1 MTGTEKSPALA
12 AELCC
17 CFPVPIAF
25 LYFIIAQAQGK
36 RKGGPQKCCR
46 AAAILTPA
54 PSYFTMNTKGVFT
67 MSRDSIKMVA
77 MLTMLIN
84 HIANVF
90 LPAGQPLTNLCLCI
104 GYFTAVTMCFFLVE
118 GYGCTRSKRR
128 YAGRLLGFAV
138 LAQLP
143 YQLAFPANGIA
154 GFVQF
159 NMLFTLL
166 LCFLVLL
173 VQEKIQDRVLRGVC
187 IVLASGRPTV
197 GIEPLARELELEKYG
212 GCILSYN
219 GGKIIDCRTGQTLV
233 QHAFPA
239 DLIEPVC
246 TFSRYWNVVPL
257 TYDKNGIVTEVP
269 DAPYVLEEA
278 RINKIPVRKVENL
291 PAEVT
296 YPINK
301 LLLTGDPADMPH
313 VEELMQQEFAG
324 KLSICRSAPFFI
336 ETMPLGVGKDTS
348 LEILLRAKGLTPA
361 NLMACGDGW
370 NDLPMIRLAG
380 MGVAMGNAQ
389 PPVKAAANYLTA
401 DNDHDGVG
409 LAVEK
414 FILNEET

>member
-17 CFPVPIAF
+17 FPCSDSFPVFHYSA
-25 LYFIIAQAQGK
+25 GT
-36 RKGGPQKCCR
+36 GQKKER
-46 AAAILTPA
+46 AAKMLPCRCNLDARSLVL
-54 PSYFTMNTKGVFT
+54 YNEYEGVFT

-77 MLTMLIN
+77 MLTMLIK

-187 IVLASGRPTV
+187 IVLLLCASLFCDWALLA
-197 GIEPLARELELEKYG
+197 PLFTLLFAWAGGNRTRQKAAFGAAALLYG
-212 GCILSYN
+212 GMAGLGSGQVWEAVGCAVPILVSAFVILYLYN
-219 GGKIIDCRTGQTLV
+219 GRCAARG
-233 QHAFPA
+233 
-239 DLIEPVC
+239 C
-246 TFSRYWNVVPL
+246 TFY
-257 TYDKNGIVTEVP
+257 K
-269 DAPYVLEEA
+269 
-278 RINKIPVRKVENL
+278 
-291 PAEVT
+291 
-296 YPINK
+296 
-301 LLLTGDPADMPH
+301 
-313 VEELMQQEFAG
+313 
-324 KLSICRSAPFFI
+324 
-336 ETMPLGVGKDTS
+336 
-348 LEILLRAKGLTPA
+348 
-361 NLMACGDGW
+361 
-370 NDLPMIRLAG
+370 
-380 MGVAMGNAQ
+380 
-389 PPVKAAANYLTA
+389 
-401 DNDHDGVG
+401 
-409 LAVEK
+409 
-414 FILNEET
+414 

>member
-1 MTGTEKSPALA
+1 MRQS
-12 AELCC
+12 CVV
-17 CFPVPIAF
+17 FPVPIAF

-36 RKGGPQKCCR
+36 RKGRPQKCCR

-67 MSRDSIKMVA
+67 VSRDSIKMVA

-187 IVLASGRPTV
+187 IVLLICASLFCDWAL
-197 GIEPLARELELEKYG
+197 LAPVFTLLFAWAGGNRTRQKAAFGAAALLYG
-212 GCILSYN
+212 GMAGLGSGQVWEAVGCAVPILVSAFVILYLYKKSKSLISM
-219 GGKIIDCRTGQTLV
+219 GMPMSVLKEDKIFDKVIAMKYDIPNDKPELFEQYKKDID
-233 QHAFPA
+233 AFYE
-239 DLIEPVC
+239 DVIE
-246 TFSRYWNVVPL
+246 R
-257 TYDKNGIVTEVP
+257 
-269 DAPYVLEEA
+269 
-278 RINKIPVRKVENL
+278 
-291 PAEVT
+291 
-296 YPINK
+296 
-301 LLLTGDPADMPH
+301 
-313 VEELMQQEFAG
+313 
-324 KLSICRSAPFFI
+324 
-336 ETMPLGVGKDTS
+336 
-348 LEILLRAKGLTPA
+348 
-361 NLMACGDGW
+361 
-370 NDLPMIRLAG
+370 
-380 MGVAMGNAQ
+380 NA
-389 PPVKAAANYLTA
+389 
-401 DNDHDGVG
+401 
-409 LAVEK
+409 
-414 FILNEET
+414 